1 MPIYK
6 QKEKNKDGLY
16 KYLVKVNYTDS
27 FGVHKQILRTAYGRN
42 EARELERKL
51 SVQAE
56 EKTITKSI
64 TVDDLHKEYCEN
76 MSHELRKS
84 SIESK
89 KKNYKNYIQEY
100 IGKKKISDLNVR
112 VLTNWKNELNK
123 KNISTTT
130 KKNAYSE
137 LKATM
142 NYAVHME
149 YISTNPLNKITTFKD
164 AYEEEKSIDF
174 YTPEEFKQYKSSA
187 LKIATETSCYD
198 YYVFFCIAYYTGA
211 RKGEIHAMRWTCIED
226 DYLKIT
232 KSISQK
238 LKGGDVETP
247 PKNKSSV
254 RIIQIPVPLMN
265 ILKEHKERQ
274 KKAAKSINH
283 KWSDDVFICGYN
295 RPLRDTAIDNMNR
308 KIAEDAGIKRIR
320 IHDFRHSHASLLIN
334 SGINALEVARR
345 LGHSTVE
352 QTLQTYSHLFPKE
365 SEKALNIL
373 NNIE

>member
-6 QKEKNKDGLY
+6 QNQKNKDGVY
-16 KYLVKVNYTDS
+16 KYKVRVNYVDGYGNKRQLTR
-27 FGVHKQILRTAYGRN
+27 VAYGLQ
-42 EARELERKL
+42 EAKKLERAL
-51 SVQAE
+51 SIQTE

-64 TVDDLHKEYCEN
+64 TVNDLHKEYCDN

-84 SIESK
+84 SIFSK
-89 KKNYKNYIQEY
+89 EKNYKNYISEY
-100 IGKKKISDLNVR
+100 LGKKKISDLSVR
-112 VLTNWKNELNK
+112 VLTHWKNKLNK
-123 KNISTTT
+123 RDISTTT

-149 YISTNPLNKITTFKD
+149 YIAINPLNKITTFKD
-164 AYEEEKSIDF
+164 AYEEEKNINF
-174 YTPEEFKQYKSSA
+174 YTPEEFKKFKASA
-187 LKIATETSCYD
+187 LKIATETGCYD
-198 YYVFFCIAYYTGA
+198 FYVFFAIAYYTGC
-211 RKGEIHAMRWTCIED
+211 RKGEIHALRWSSIED

-254 RIIQIPVPLMN
+254 RTIQIPTPLLN

-274 KKAAKSINH
+274 QKAVKSINQ
-283 KWSDDVFICGYN
+283 KWSDDAFICGYN
-295 RPLRDTAIDNMNR
+295 RPLRDSTIENMNK
-308 KIAEDAGIKRIR
+308 KIAEDAGIKKIR

-365 SEKALNIL
+365 SEKAISIL
-373 NNIE
+373 NVIE